1 MAPMAVTESP
11 AQTLLIDTDVHEMPS
26 KGLTMQDLIP
36 YMDPHWARFLNNN
49 GGLWLGVPKPISYA
63 APVARGG
70 VREDWIHGEALPG
83 SVLEDMVKDLIEGE
97 GVTTPILGGQLFYPT
112 VLPGDPEFA
121 AALASAYND

>member
-70 VREDWIHGEALPG
+70 VREDCDPRRGSSGERPRGHGQGPDRG
-83 SVLEDMVKDLIEGE
+83 
-97 GVTTPILGGQLFYPT
+97 
-112 VLPGDPEFA
+112 
-121 AALASAYND
+121 